1 MKNLPKIVL
10 ILVVLALAGVAVGLA
25 AEFLSNNKS
34 LKTAEQN
41 QNPDQDVVLAKVG
54 SQEITLKDINAN
66 FNFDAQ
72 QLQGV
77 DPQQIYNVLLQQVV
91 GQRLLDQAAK
101 KEISN
106 SNKSLREEM
115 DKARTQIKRN
125 LYLEEMFAKEL
136 TEKDMVMAYQQYVAQ
151 IPESNEKQIHARHIL
166 VKDKAEAES
175 IINELNAGKDFVSLA
190 QQHSKD
196 PAAQSGG
203 DLGFFSKGQMVKEF
217 ADAAFKLDVGQYTK
231 APVKTQFGW
240 HVILVEGKRVEPK
253 PTFEDVRGELENSL
267 RQQVLDKHLGE
278 LTDKY
283 GVKRFD
289 PKTGEEIVQQDPEMA
304 ADSDAVIDPAIPT
317 SPAE

>member
-1 MKNLPKIVL
+1 MKNLPKIIL
-10 ILVVLALAGVAVGLA
+10 ILVVLALAGVAIGLA
-25 AEFLSNNKS
+25 AEFLSQDKAAKVTENNQD
-34 LKTAEQN
+34 QN
-41 QNPDQDVVLAKVG
+41 VVLAKVG
-54 SQEITLKDINAN
+54 HQDITLKDINEN
-66 FNFDAQ
+66 FNFNAQ

-77 DPQQIYNVLLQQVV
+77 DPQQIYNVLLQQVI

-106 SNKSLREEM
+106 GNKELRKEM

-125 LYLEEMFAKEL
+125 LYLEELFAKEL
-136 TEKDMVMAYQQYVAQ
+136 TEKDLVMAYQQYISQ

-175 IINELNAGKDFVSLA
+175 IIKELNAGKDFITLA

-196 PAAQSGG
+196 SAAASGG
-203 DLGFFSKGQMVKEF
+203 DLGFFSKNQMVKEF

-231 APVKTQFGW
+231 TPVKTQFGW

-253 PTFEDVRGELENSL
+253 PTFEDVRAELENSL
-267 RQQVLDKHLGE
+267 RQEILDKHLNE
-278 LTDKY
+278 LTEKY

-289 PKTGEEIVQQDPEMA
+289 PKTGEEIVPQEPV
-304 ADSDAVIDPAIPT
+304 ADTDKDISEAPVETKAT
-317 SPAE
+317 E

>member
-1 MKNLPKIVL
+1 MKNLPKIIL
-10 ILVVLALAGVAVGLA
+10 ILVVLALAGVAIGLA
-25 AEFLSNNKS
+25 AEFLSQDKAAKVTENNQD
-34 LKTAEQN
+34 QN
-41 QNPDQDVVLAKVG
+41 VVLAKVG
-54 SQEITLKDINAN
+54 HQDITLKDINEN
-66 FNFDAQ
+66 FNFNAQ

-77 DPQQIYNVLLQQVV
+77 DPQQIYNVLLQQVI

-106 SNKSLREEM
+106 GNKELRKEM

-125 LYLEEMFAKEL
+125 LYLEELFAKEL
-136 TEKDMVMAYQQYVAQ
+136 TEKDLVMAYQQYISQ

-175 IINELNAGKDFVSLA
+175 IIKELNAGKDFITLA

-196 PAAQSGG
+196 SAAASGG
-203 DLGFFSKGQMVKEF
+203 DLGFFSKNQMVKEF

-231 APVKTQFGW
+231 TPVKTQFGW

-253 PTFEDVRGELENSL
+253 PTFEDVRAELENSL
-267 RQQVLDKHLGE
+267 RQEILDKHLNE
-278 LTDKY
+278 LTEKY

-289 PKTGEEIVQQDPEMA
+289 PKTGEEIVPQEPV
-304 ADSDAVIDPAIPT
+304 ADMDKDISEA
-317 SPAE
+317 PAETKATE